1 MRNRVTFA
9 LTKDKVNVTNDERRD
24 RIMDVAIDLAIEG
37 GYDNVRQ
44 RDVAAAAG
52 VALGTLYK
60 AFRSKEEILVAAV
73 ARQAKT
79 LEARFSS
86 RVVPGATP
94 LERVGTF
101 YESMTRA
108 MCRKPQ
114 YAKSVLR
121 AMASGEPEITANLES
136 YRAHI
141 NRMTV
146 AALRGVAEL
155 DPQSEPPTPNELEL
169 SYFLQDVWF
178 SVLVGWSAGLNT
190 QAQVVQHMRSAAKAL
205 IKGLGL

>member
-1 MRNRVTFA
+1 
-9 LTKDKVNVTNDERRD
+9 
-24 RIMDVAIDLAIEG
+24 MDVAIDLAIEG

-60 AFRSKEEILVAAV
+60 AFRSKEEILVASA
-73 ARQAKT
+73 ARQAAS
-79 LEARFSS
+79 LQARFAS

-94 LERVGTF
+94 LERVGAF

-121 AMASGEPEITANLES
+121 AMASGEPHITANLAS
-136 YRAHI
+136 YRKHI
-141 NRMTV
+141 NHMTI
-146 AALRGVAEL
+146 AALRGVAVL
-155 DPQSEPPTPNELEL
+155 DADSDPPRPNELEL

-178 SVLVGWSAGLNT
+178 S
-190 QAQVVQHMRSAAKAL
+190 
-205 IKGLGL
+205 

>member
-1 MRNRVTFA
+1 
-9 LTKDKVNVTNDERRD
+9 
-24 RIMDVAIDLAIEG
+24 MDVAIDLAIEG

-79 LEARFSS
+79 LEARFAS
-86 RVVPGATP
+86 RVIPGATP
-94 LERVGTF
+94 LERIGAF

-114 YAKSVLR
+114 YARSVLR
-121 AMASGEPEITANLES
+121 AMASGEPEIAANLAS
-136 YRAHI
+136 YRDHL

-146 AALRGVAEL
+146 AALRGVAVL
-155 DPQSEPPTPNELEL
+155 DARSDPPDRRELEL

-178 SVLVGWSAGLNT
+178 SALVGWSAGLNT
-190 QAQVVQHMRSAAKAL
+190 QTKVEQHMRNAAKAL
-205 IKGLGL
+205 LKGLDVPS